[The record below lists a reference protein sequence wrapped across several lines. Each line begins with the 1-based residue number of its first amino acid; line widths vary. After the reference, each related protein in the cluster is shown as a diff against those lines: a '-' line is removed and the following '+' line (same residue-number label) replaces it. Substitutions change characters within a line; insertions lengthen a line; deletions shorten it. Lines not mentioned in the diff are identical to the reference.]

1 MKGVDIAYVTY
12 LQNFT
17 GNTDRNSVVSHWFPG
32 IKARYVRVQPTSWS
46 GLTNCLRMEIY
57 GCHNETGT
65 PEAQSSLNFP
75 LTKVL
80 ISPSRFSSNLS
91 SISKYFEHEQLWTLK
106 HLNALSCDLFS
117 LATPTH
123 TSYLLYLVLSTFL
136 FNFPCFFINITSS
149 NRK

>member
-106 HLNALSCDLFS
+106 HLNALSCDL
-117 LATPTH
+117 
-123 TSYLLYLVLSTFL
+123 
-136 FNFPCFFINITSS
+136 CFFGYSHTYILSIVSGFKHFS
-149 NRK
+149 IQFPLFLYKYYKLKS